1 MACFCTGMAWPIC
14 GVLFALML
22 SAMSI
27 LDFDLARTWTGKKYM
42 HSTFTSFPCIMI
54 SLYLSHIAYLIAEWL
69 ALSFGF
75 LAIADIVAQFFQ
87 TYLFEIIGE
96 KMTRRIRTDY
106 FRALLSQDIGW
117 FDSPANALGVLT
129 SRLAV
134 DIKLIRLTVGQGTG
148 ATVSSMT
155 SLFAGL
161 IIALIAAWQFA
172 LAFLATMPLLAIT
185 EAINWALMKGG
196 DSASKQKLGEISGL
210 FGEYVNG
217 IREVQSF
224 SLEDVVTSEIA
235 VLLQQKILVVA
246 KKAAIFRGISAGTVQ
261 LIQLGVY
268 ALAFYIGAK
277 VSRELYLLLLA
288 HLDDINFT
296 HRFPYS

>member
-27 LDFDLARTWTGKKYM
+27 LDFDLARTWT
-42 HSTFTSFPCIMI
+42 
-54 SLYLSHIAYLIAEWL
+54 EWL

-172 LAFLATMPLLAIT
+172 LAFLATMPLLAMT

-246 KKAAIFRGISAGTVQ
+246 KKAAIFRGISAGSVQ

-277 VSRELYLLLLA
+277 LIDDGI
-288 HLDDINFT
+288 LDFESFNL
-296 HRFPYS
+296 

>member
-1 MACFCTGMAWPIC
+1 MFS
-14 GVLFALML
+14 L
-22 SAMSI
+22 S
-27 LDFDLARTWTGKKYM
+27 F
-42 HSTFTSFPCIMI
+42 
-54 SLYLSHIAYLIAEWL
+54 LYFVPYLITEWL

-117 FDSPANALGVLT
+117 FDSPSNALGVLT